1 MIDFSAFSMNKEL
14 DLVKHNF
21 IPFNPTINLCY
32 IRTDW
37 IRPEAPISL
46 SVLSGVFVKCINS
59 LTYPRLK
66 MRVFCP
72 NRGFIRQ
79 SDSSKPEKEY
89 LRRSCQYLEEVL
101 SSDRQNL
108 CCRYRDCEGSQ
119 KYEIFATARENP
131 LC

>member
-59 LTYPRLK
+59 LTYPGLK
-66 MRVFCP
+66 CVYSVRTEDL
-72 NRGFIRQ
+72 
-79 SDSSKPEKEY
+79 SDSPI
-89 LRRSCQYLEEVL
+89 LQNPRR
-101 SSDRQNL
+101 N
-108 CCRYRDCEGSQ
+108 
-119 KYEIFATARENP
+119 I
-131 LC
+131 